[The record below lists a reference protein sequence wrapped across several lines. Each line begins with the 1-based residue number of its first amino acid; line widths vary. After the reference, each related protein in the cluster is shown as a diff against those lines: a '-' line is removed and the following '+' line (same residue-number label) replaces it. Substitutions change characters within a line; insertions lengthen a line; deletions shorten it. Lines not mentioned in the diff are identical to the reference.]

1 LATSLRTPE
10 SIQKLQTALHAKAKE
25 SPDFRFYALY
35 DKVYR
40 KDILAFAYACCKA
53 NGGAAG
59 VDRQRFEDI
68 EAYGV
73 ERWLDEL
80 SHDRKRT
87 TNPPIKRGR
96 FVMDSFYGRRV
107 WSWSSSSWRSRGSA
121 VGCFV
126 PEKRDGTKRVL
137 SQSWNGFEHAGPAS
151 EEAVWRAAVE

>member
-59 VDRQRFEDI
+59 VDCQSFEGI

-80 SHDRKRT
+80 SHDLKNR
-87 TNPPIKRGR
+87 NYQPLP
-96 FVMDSFYGRRV
+96 VRRV
-107 WSWSSSSWRSRGSA
+107 FIPKADGKTQRPLG
-121 VGCFV
+121 V
-126 PEKRDGTKRVL
+126 PTVV
-137 SQSWNGFEHAGPAS
+137 S
-151 EEAVWRAAVE
+151 